1 VNDGHAGPL
10 VLIEQFY
17 PGWRGSVDGHSVPV
31 ERWNGAFQSVQVP
44 AGSHTVRFEYRPGSV
59 LVGAAI
65 SMVSLLGFGAWLLG
79 LIAKIRRAGRE
90 ALDSSD

>member
-59 LVGAAI
+59 LAGAAI

-79 LIAKIRRAGRE
+79 FIVKIRRAGRE